1 MQIDK
6 QIYWPV
12 RYRGRRQESEISTG
26 SSDIAIPSERNI
38 RTKEYEKLEK
48 YQGLKQELRRMWKMK
63 SRVIL
68 LIIGMWLPS

>member
-48 YQGLKQELRRMWKMK
+48 YQELKEELERNYGKRNPK
-63 SRVIL
+63 
-68 LIIGMWLPS
+68 